1 MSIPKQPRQLMINLM
16 YIVLTAILA
25 LNVSAEILNAF
36 HTIDESMEDSSQVV
50 NRSNQQIFQALK
62 TQAEAYAQ
70 FEPYKEKAENVMSV
84 SGTFFDYVEE
94 MKQTIIAE
102 AGGLDEE
109 GQAVRKTDKDI
120 TTRMLVNEGKGSEL
134 HRKVMEVREQLLN
147 QLEEGERK
155 VMEAAI
161 PLNIKEIP
169 QKSDKKNWAQF
180 TFQQMPVAA
189 VLPILS
195 KFQQDVRISE
205 TVLLN
210 YFLGRTGIEVNKPDA
225 YIPIVSMDKSYLT
238 RGETFKGEISL
249 AAYSSTADNIAIWVD
264 DEALEVENG
273 KAIFTRPVGGSGTRT
288 HQMRIELTNPVTGE
302 TETFERDFSYEVG
315 SKSVTVSADKM
326 NVLYVGVDNPISIS
340 AAGVSSGTVSVRARG
355 TEISKVSGNKY
366 VAKPTSVG
374 EAEITVSGEGLSP
387 QVFEYRV
394 KKIPDPVVKL
404 GRKRGGTMSAA
415 EMRVQEGLIPVLEG
429 FDFDAR
435 CNIVSFE
442 VARVPKN
449 DDPRI
454 AENQGGKFRGRA
466 LNIVQAAKRNDV
478 YYFDEIRVKCPGDG
492 NTRKMNGLIFKIK

>member
-1 MSIPKQPRQLMINLM
+1 MSIPKEPRQLMINLM

-50 NRSNQQIFQALK
+50 NRSNQQIFQAIK
-62 TQAEAYAQ
+62 TQAKAYSR
-70 FEPYKEKAENVMSV
+70 FEPYREKATTVMSL
-84 SGTFFDYVEE
+84 SGAFYEYVENL
-94 MKQTIIAE
+94 KQTIVKE

-120 TTRMLVNEGKGSEL
+120 PTRILVNEGKGSEL
-134 HRKVMEVREQLLN
+134 QQQVLEVRNELLS
-147 QLEEGERK
+147 LLDAEERK

-161 PLNIKEIP
+161 PLHIREMPK
-169 QKSDKKNWAQF
+169 KTDKKNWAQF

-195 KFQQDVRISE
+195 KFQQDARISE

-225 YIPIVSMDKSYLT
+225 YIPIVSMEKSYLT
-238 RGETFKGEISL
+238 SGETFRGEISL

-264 DEALEVENG
+264 GEPLAVENG
-273 KAIFTRPVGGSGTRT
+273 KAIFSRPAGRNGTRT
-288 HQMRIELTNPVTGE
+288 HQMKIQLTNPVTGE
-302 TETFERDFSYEVG
+302 TETFERDFSYQVG
-315 SKSVTVSADKM
+315 SQSVTVAADKM
-326 NVLYVGVDNPISIS
+326 NVLYVGVDNPISVS
-340 AAGVSSGTVSVRARG
+340 AAGVTSSSVRVNATG
-355 TEISKVSGNKY
+355 TNISKVSGNKY
-366 VAKPTSVG
+366 IAKPTRIG
-374 EAEITVSGEGLSP
+374 EAVITVTGEGLSP
-387 QVFEYRV
+387 QAFEYRV
-394 KKIPDPVVKL
+394 KKIPDPVIKL
-404 GRKRGGTMSAA
+404 GRSKGGTMSAA

-435 CNIVSFE
+435 CNITSFE

-449 DDPRI
+449 DDARV
-454 AENQGGKFRGRA
+454 ADNQGGKFTGRA
-466 LNIVQAAKRNDV
+466 LNIVQSAKRNDV
-478 YYFDEIRVKCPGDG
+478 FYFDEIRVKCPGDG